1 MFTESID
8 KAHAIR
14 KGTKPFQLLSF
25 LVVLVPVLTIHPAK
39 AHAQIVGDLQ
49 VTVPFQF
56 YAGNA
61 KLPAGKYVVHMLD
74 NADLKVMEISSAD
87 RSTAA
92 LFEVEDAEANSAPRK
107 SELIF
112 NKYGNR
118 YFLTGIFD
126 EGNPDGSRV
135 PESQYEKRVGQAAE
149 EAQAHV
155 PAYHLK
161 QQGN

>member
-1 MFTESID
+1 MFSESID
-8 KAHAIR
+8 NAHAIH

-25 LVVLVPVLTIHPAK
+25 FIVAVCVLTIHPAK

-49 VTVPFQF
+49 VSIPFQF

-61 KLPAGKYVVHMLD
+61 KLPAGKYVVRVLD
-74 NADLKVMEISSAD
+74 TSDLKVMEISSAD

-92 LFEVEDAEANSAPRK
+92 LFEVQDVEANSAPRK

-118 YFLTGIFD
+118 YFLTEIFD

-155 PAYHLK
+155 PAYHHGPH
-161 QQGN
+161 GN

>member
-8 KAHAIR
+8 KAQAIHNN
-14 KGTKPFQLLSF
+14 TKSFQMLSF
-25 LVVLVPVLTIHPAK
+25 FTALLFALTIHPAK
-39 AHAQIVGDLQ
+39 AHAQIIGELE

-61 KLPAGKYVVHMLD
+61 KLPAGKYILHMLD
-74 NADLKVMEISSAD
+74 NSDLRIMEISTAD
-87 RSTAA
+87 GSTSA
-92 LFEVEDAEANSAPRK
+92 LFEVEDAEANAAPPR

-118 YFLTGIFD
+118 YFLARVFD

-135 PESQYEKRVGQAAE
+135 PESQYEKRVSQAVT
-149 EAQAHV
+149 EAQEHV
-155 PAYHLK
+155 PAIHHG
-161 QQGN
+161 QQ